1 MHTITVADHEVFRA
15 LGDPTRLRVAVLLST
30 RELCVCELTAI
41 LQLPQSSVSR
51 HMATLRSAGL
61 VTDRREGR
69 WIHYRLAEPLPLPR
83 LMACLQEL
91 AAQPPHCDDLAALQ
105 RQTTTQGCAS

>member
-15 LGDPTRLRVAVLLST
+15 LGDPTRLRVAVLLSA
-30 RELCVCELTAI
+30 RELCVCELTAV

-51 HMATLRSAGL
+51 HMAVLRSAGL

-69 WIHYRLAEPLPLPR
+69 WIHYNLADPLPLPKLR
-83 LMACLQEL
+83 ACLHEL
-91 AAQPPHCDDLAALQ
+91 GNQPPHRDDLAALHQ
-105 RQTTTQGCAS
+105 HPKTQGCAS